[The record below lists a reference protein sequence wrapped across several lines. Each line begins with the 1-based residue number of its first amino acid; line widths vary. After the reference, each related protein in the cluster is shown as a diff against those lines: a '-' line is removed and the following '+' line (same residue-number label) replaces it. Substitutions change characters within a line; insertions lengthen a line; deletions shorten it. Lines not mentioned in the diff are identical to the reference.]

1 MVRLESQISR
11 LQQQMSPFGYVKWNR
26 MNSELLKMTES
37 SPDSSRND
45 QIENK
50 LATKQGQ
57 ASLGSFYGKE
67 AYDTKYNFDMWFS
80 LAKVE
85 IGGVR
90 GRATQNPPTFQRPVI
105 TPKYNITVNHTW
117 LVAF

>member
-1 MVRLESQISR
+1 M
-11 LQQQMSPFGYVKWNR
+11 
-26 MNSELLKMTES
+26 
-37 SPDSSRND
+37 
-45 QIENK
+45 
-50 LATKQGQ
+50 
-57 ASLGSFYGKE
+57 KE

-85 IGGVR
+85 VGECVGEPLK
-90 GRATQNPPTFQRPVI
+90 TPPTFQRPVI